1 MGFLSPWFLFGAA
14 AIALPLWLHLLRQ
27 YKRTPQPFSS
37 LMFFERR
44 VQSSVKHRRLRYL
57 VLLALRLALLVLLA
71 LAFASPF
78 INRTSATAGK
88 RTLTLI
94 AIDRSFSMR
103 SGDRMTQAKAE
114 AHRLLNA
121 LPAERLAQVVT
132 VDAHVEAASQPEPKG
147 ATLSAAVDTVESN
160 DRASSFGEFARALR
174 SIEQTSGMHLDVHL
188 ISDMQQT
195 SMPSDF
201 HDLQAGPHVTLQLH
215 RVGERNRPNWAV
227 ENVVAPSEVD
237 AASQNRLTATVAG
250 WDVPVA
256 NRRVSLLL
264 DGKEIA
270 AKNVSLAANG
280 QMPVEFTGFEVPYG
294 SHHGEIRITPN
305 DDLPQD
311 DSFPFSIERKDAR
324 KVLFLSANNRGG
336 FYYGAALESGSK
348 GSLTVDNVSAADAMG
363 QDFSKFPFV
372 VLNDVGELD
381 PKLSDSLCG
390 YVQKGGSVLIV
401 LGLNTARSGT
411 IPLSKEQFSEQH
423 QKQAAGYV
431 DSGHP
436 ALAAA
441 GRFENVQ
448 FSETASFAPKANAKV
463 LAKFA
468 DGTPLLIEERAGE
481 GRKLIFA
488 SALDNSTSD
497 FALHSSFVPFV
508 VQTARYLAGAE
519 DNPSSVVAGTP
530 VPLRHPGNV
539 GTAADVIGPD
549 GKHELALSE
558 AAKALSFDVTRSGFY
573 EITRADGRR
582 SLVAVHA
589 DRRESNLESVPDE
602 TLELW
607 RNTGDTNE
615 SVSGPTQ
622 RKETR
627 PWSFWRYVLAA
638 ALFAALLESVFAS
651 RYLKEERQTA

>member
-14 AIALPLWLHLLRQ
+14 AVALPLWLHLLRQ

-57 VLLALRLALLVLLA
+57 VLLALRMALLVLLA

-103 SGDRMTQAKAE
+103 AGDRMTQAKAE

-147 ATLSAAVDTVESN
+147 ATLSGAIDTVEPN

-195 SMPSDF
+195 SMPADF

-227 ENVVAPSEVD
+227 ENVIAPSEVD
-237 AASQNRLTATVAG
+237 AASQNRLTATVVG
-250 WDVPVA
+250 WDVPA
-256 NRRVSLLL
+256 GTRRVSLLL
-264 DGKEIA
+264 DGREVA
-270 AKNVSLAANG
+270 AQNVSLKANG
-280 QMPVEFTGFEVPYG
+280 RTPVEFTGFEVPYG
-294 SHHGEIRITPN
+294 SHRGEIRITPT

-324 KVLFLSANNRGG
+324 RVLFLSANNRGG
-336 FYYGAALESGSK
+336 FYYRAALESGSK
-348 GSLTVDNVSAADAMG
+348 GSLTVDSLSTEDATG
-363 QDFSKFPFV
+363 QDFSKFAFV

-381 PKLSDSLCG
+381 PKLSDSLCA

-401 LGLNTARSGT
+401 LGLNTARIGT

-436 ALAAA
+436 ALAVA

-468 DGTPLLIEERAGE
+468 DGTPLLLEERAGE

-508 VQTARYLAGAE
+508 VQTARYLSGAE

-530 VPLRHPGNV
+530 VSLRHPGNV

-607 RNTGDTNE
+607 RNTGDTSE
-615 SVSGPTQ
+615 SASGPVQ